1 MPPAF
6 IAFQLLRYSLWPLS
20 KVMDVDHLA
29 RNHAKLLE
37 EGMSGHA
44 RFLNIF
50 FMENAHAVELIE
62 IHWRSP

>member
-6 IAFQLLRYSLWPLS
+6 ITFQLWRYSLWPLS

-44 RFLNIF
+44 RIF
-50 FMENAHAVELIE
+50 IIINFNGEYP
-62 IHWRSP
+62 RR